1 MPVASEIACLDD
13 IFPEPLKIFV
23 APVFLEIVLDHVLNS
38 SAAGKVIL
46 DLLAGMR
53 SLKVGKMKWLRV
65 GEGTELAEEP
75 VDEEKDEKHGRRHQ
89 SGLRA
94 VVEQRLAYA
103 ERSYLRFE

>member
-1 MPVASEIACLDD
+1 MPVASEIARLDD
-13 IFPEPLKIFV
+13 IFPEPLNIFV
-23 APVFLEIVLDHVLNS
+23 APVFLEIFLDHVLDG
-38 SAAGKVIL
+38 SAAGKVVL
-46 DLLAGMR
+46 DLLASMR
-53 SLKVGKMKWLRV
+53 SLKTGKIEWLRV

-75 VDEEKDEKHGRRHQ
+75 IDEEKDKKHGRHHQ